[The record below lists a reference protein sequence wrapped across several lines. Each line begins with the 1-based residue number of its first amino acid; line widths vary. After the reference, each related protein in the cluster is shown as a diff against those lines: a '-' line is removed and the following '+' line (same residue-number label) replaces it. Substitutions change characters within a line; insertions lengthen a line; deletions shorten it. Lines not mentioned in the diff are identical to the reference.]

1 MNVTYCFNNAVKS
14 VQVVLSKLT
23 LRVSHVERPLEVT
36 QCHIRMT
43 LLCAGMWCRR
53 VGSIACWLP
62 RAYIAVLCARCP
74 RRYKH
79 RFSIYHVPW
88 PHIGSLGVV
97 IKIRVSY

>member
-1 MNVTYCFNNAVKS
+1 M
-14 VQVVLSKLT
+14 VLSKLT
-23 LRVSHVERPLEVT
+23 LRVSHFEVT
-36 QCHIRMT
+36 QCHDRMT

-79 RFSIYHVPW
+79 RFSIHHVRW
-88 PHIGSLGVV
+88 PRIDSSGVV
-97 IKIRVSY
+97 LTVTALTLLVVIPLLPF